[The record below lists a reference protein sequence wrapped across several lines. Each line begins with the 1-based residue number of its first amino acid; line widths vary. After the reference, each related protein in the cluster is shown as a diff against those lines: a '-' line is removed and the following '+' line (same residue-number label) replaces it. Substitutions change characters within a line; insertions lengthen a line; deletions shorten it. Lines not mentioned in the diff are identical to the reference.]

1 MKFNKQ
7 LINTLLTI
15 FLFNSVN
22 AENQGEELILTP
34 GPISGKYDSIDLEE
48 LYDEK
53 SIGIHCNGN
62 SCISTG
68 SSVLV
73 EEGKVTITNA
83 GTYIFD
89 GDLKGQL
96 NVKAKKNDFVHL
108 VLRNATIS
116 SDNGP
121 AFYGEKAKKIIITT
135 EGENVF
141 NDSTNYPAVAV
152 SEDAAEDETKS
163 PNACI
168 YVNDNLTFNGKG
180 SLSVDGKFD
189 EAIRS
194 KKAIKFVS
202 GKIDVNAKGK
212 GIKAKN
218 SISIKEA
225 DINVKAGNSG
235 IKVTKDDDPEKGF
248 IVIDGGKVVV
258 KCDNDGIHAETHLS
272 INGGYIEV
280 KECAEGIEGQMI
292 DITDGDIVLE
302 TTDDGINASKIPT
315 GGKKKVDSNAD
326 INNNKTYFE
335 GIYSDEEYTY
345 FDYSVDSDE
354 ETTYINRP
362 IGSNEKIYLEDEM
375 DSDVDDEKNPDSELL
390 LESNDEEMPNE
401 SNDEAYSDEEMPNE
415 SNDEAYSN
423 EEIPNESNDEAYS
436 DEELPYDEAYS
447 DEEILINAGYCKP
460 VYVIEYYTVTVTA
473 GEEPT
478 ATEDSTEDIRPTV
491 TEDSTEDTRPT
502 VTEEE
507 ITVTEYYAT
516 TIAVEEEPTQTEE
529 YTGYIRPV
537 PTGIPIINDPFK
549 DPKGPPVKS
558 RKNDKQV
565 YIRVTGGKLRLY
577 VDGFNTDGLDANGS
591 LYIGGNAQIYIDNA
605 EGDIFGNMCALDSD
619 GSNTIDNGATV
630 IVAAAGL
637 DTPKPPREMTIKD
650 IKKMFKDKTDEEL
663 EELLKM
669 FNGGGPAGPAP
680 EGPIPEGPIPE
691 GPIPEGPIPAGPKPE
706 DNSYIKQPYL
716 RTLFNYE
723 KEIGDEIVVK
733 DSKGE
738 IIHTYKPRT
747 KFTEVLVTS
756 PKIIEGETYSVI
768 YGDHIRTLE
777 AKVDYEEPVYPD
789 DEI

>member
-292 DITDGDIVLE
+292 DITDGDIVVRRDI
-302 TTDDGINASKIPT
+302 DDN
-315 GGKKKVDSNAD
+315 
-326 INNNKTYFE
+326 
-335 GIYSDEEYTY
+335 
-345 FDYSVDSDE
+345 DSDE
-354 ETTYINRP
+354 EEAADV
-362 IGSNEKIYLEDEM
+362 GSSVEVAEEED
-375 DSDVDDEKNPDSELL
+375 
-390 LESNDEEMPNE
+390 SND
-401 SNDEAYSDEEMPNE
+401 
-415 SNDEAYSN
+415 
-423 EEIPNESNDEAYS
+423 
-436 DEELPYDEAYS
+436 
-447 DEEILINAGYCKP
+447 
-460 VYVIEYYTVTVTA
+460 
-473 GEEPT
+473 
-478 ATEDSTEDIRPTV
+478 
-491 TEDSTEDTRPT
+491 
-502 VTEEE
+502 EEE
-507 ITVTEYYAT
+507 ITVTEYYTT
-516 TIAVEEEPTQTEE
+516 TIAVEEEPTQTENTE
-529 YTGYIRPV
+529 PA
-537 PTGIPIINDPFK
+537 PIDPFKDPNGPPSDDDPFK

-619 GSNTIDNGATV
+619 GSNTIDNGAT
-630 IVAAAGL
+630 
-637 DTPKPPREMTIKD
+637 
-650 IKKMFKDKTDEEL
+650 
-663 EELLKM
+663 M
-669 FNGGGPAGPAP
+669 FNGSGPAGPVPEGPAP
-680 EGPIPEGPIPE
+680 EGPIPEGPVPE
-691 GPIPEGPIPAGPKPE
+691 EQPKEETVSLEQQEIQKKPE